1 MNDAPKFYSI
11 DKIFSRFPKER
22 LLFSPEMA
30 EIHLETLKANRE
42 RKTLLSRL
50 SALLEGWMH
59 RKVALNGTSIKGP
72 ILEIGAGTLN
82 HVTFESP
89 DIDYDAIEPLELLYE
104 NKPELTRIRNLR
116 RDISDI
122 TISPD
127 YGRVISIATLEHL
140 TDLPR
145 IIARCGLLLDKGGV
159 FQAGI
164 PSEGGLLWGVSW
176 RISTAIAFKL
186 KTGLDFSKHMTYE
199 HVNDASEIRQ
209 ILEHFFQDV
218 SVLRFPFPFFH
229 LSLYEYIECRN
240 PRAEICRQY
249 LASD

>member
-1 MNDAPKFYSI
+1 MLQNFHSI
-11 DKIFSRFPKER
+11 DKILSRFPKER

-42 RKTLLSRL
+42 RKTILSRL

-59 RKVALNGTSIKGP
+59 RKVALRGTNIKGP

-89 DIDYDAIEPLELLYE
+89 EIEYDAIEPLKLLYE
-104 NKPELTRIRNLR
+104 NKPELARIRNLR

-122 TISPD
+122 TISPE
-127 YGRVISIATLEHL
+127 YCRVISIATLEHL

-145 IIARCGLLLDKGGV
+145 VVARCGLLIAEGGI

-164 PSEGGLLWGVSW
+164 PSEGGFLWGVSW

-186 KTGLDFSKHMTYE
+186 KTGLDFRKHMEYE

-209 ILEHFFQDV
+209 VLKHFFQDV
-218 SVLRFPFPFFH
+218 SVRRFPSPFFH
-229 LSLYEYIECRN
+229 LSLYEYVECRN
-240 PRAEICRQY
+240 PSVEVCRQY
-249 LASD
+249 LASN